1 MIKMSL
7 WQWAICLGALGPL
20 VYYVL
25 ATYCTWDYFRK
36 VRKAPA
42 PDGSFTPAVSILK
55 PVRGVDR
62 EAYENFASF
71 CRLDYPEYEI
81 VFAVSDRDDLVIPL
95 IEKLQQE
102 FPARQIRLLTSAARV
117 GANSKVNKLC
127 QLAKE
132 AQHDV
137 LVISDSDARVEPDYL
152 REMVAP
158 LQNSAVGLVTT
169 LFRGIT
175 GGNLFS
181 VLDALGVPA
190 ESAPSALVARKLEG
204 NMKFAFGWSVATTK
218 RHLHEIGGFEGI
230 ADHHSDDFELGNRI
244 AAKGYRVELMRKW
257 IWMVFPRE
265 SCHDFLQHE
274 LRWSIGL
281 RNVRRAGYL
290 GLALTFGLP
299 WAVLAAWAAP
309 NKEIA
314 VSYLLAYLV
323 LRLTVAWTSGV
334 WGIGDPV
341 TRRNLWMIPIRDL
354 VNFGVWFAGFFFN
367 TIHWRGLVFRVK
379 QGMLIPLPSVPLPE
393 GSLPNMPLPN
403 INDARTKN
411 LVPSTSLLRR

>member
-1 MIKMSL
+1 MV
-7 WQWAICLGALGPL
+7 CVVALGPL

-25 ATYCTWDYFRK
+25 ATYCSWDYFRK
-36 VRKAPA
+36 VRKMPA
-42 PDGSFTPAVSILK
+42 PDGSFVPAVSILK

-62 EAYENFASF
+62 EAYQNFVSF

-81 VFAVSDRDDLVIPL
+81 VFAVSDQDDEVIPW
-95 IEKLQQE
+95 IEKLQRT
-102 FPARQIRLLTSAARV
+102 FPAREIRLLTGAAQV

-132 AQHDV
+132 ARHEI

-158 LQNSAVGLVTT
+158 LAKPDVGVVTS
-169 LFRGIT
+169 LFRGMT
-175 GGNLFS
+175 GGSFFS
-181 VLDALGVPA
+181 VIDALGVPA
-190 ESAPSALVARKLEG
+190 ESAPGALVARKLEG
-204 NMKFAFGWSVATTK
+204 NMKFAFGWSMATTK
-218 RHLHEIGGFEGI
+218 RHLAEIGGFEAI

-265 SCHDFLQHE
+265 TLRQFLQHE

-281 RNVRRAGYL
+281 RNVRKVGYL

-299 WAVLAAWAAP
+299 WTVLAALAAT
-309 NKEIA
+309 KWQ
-314 VSYLLAYLV
+314 VSAAYLAAYVV
-323 LRLTVAWTSGV
+323 LRLAMAWTSGV
-334 WGIGDPV
+334 WGVGDPV
-341 TRRNLWMIPIRDL
+341 TQQNLWLVPLRDL
-354 VNFGVWFAGFFFN
+354 VNFGVWLAGFFSN

-379 QGMLIPLPSVPLPE
+379 QGLLIPLPEVK
-393 GSLPNMPLPN
+393 
-403 INDARTKN
+403 DARAGN
-411 LVPSTSLLRR
+411 

>member
-1 MIKMSL
+1 MNL
-7 WQWAICLGALGPL
+7 WRWMVCVVALGPL

-25 ATYCTWDYFRK
+25 ATYCSWDYFRK
-36 VRKAPA
+36 VRKMPA
-42 PDGSFTPAVSILK
+42 PDGSFVPAVSILK

-62 EAYENFASF
+62 EAYQNFVSF

-81 VFAVSDRDDLVIPL
+81 VFAVSDQDDEVIPW
-95 IEKLQQE
+95 IEKLQRT
-102 FPARQIRLLTSAARV
+102 FPAREIRLLTGAAQV

-132 AQHDV
+132 ARHEI

-158 LQNSAVGLVTT
+158 LAKPDVGVVTS
-169 LFRGIT
+169 LFRGMT
-175 GGNLFS
+175 GGSFFS
-181 VLDALGVPA
+181 VIDALGVPA
-190 ESAPSALVARKLEG
+190 ESAPGALVARKLEG
-204 NMKFAFGWSVATTK
+204 NMKFAFGWSMATTK
-218 RHLHEIGGFEGI
+218 RHLAEIGGFEAI

-265 SCHDFLQHE
+265 TLRQFLQHE

-281 RNVRRAGYL
+281 RNVRKVGYL

-299 WAVLAAWAAP
+299 WTVLAAWAAT
-309 NKEIA
+309 KWQ
-314 VSYLLAYLV
+314 VSAAYLAAYVV
-323 LRLTVAWTSGV
+323 LRLAMAWTSGV
-334 WGIGDPV
+334 WGVGDPV
-341 TRRNLWMIPIRDL
+341 TQQNLWLVPLRDL
-354 VNFGVWFAGFFFN
+354 VNFGVWLAGFFSN

-379 QGMLIPLPSVPLPE
+379 QGLLIPLPEVK
-393 GSLPNMPLPN
+393 
-403 INDARTKN
+403 DARAGN
-411 LVPSTSLLRR
+411 

>member
-36 VRKAPA
+36 VRKSPA
-42 PDGSFTPAVSILK
+42 PTGSFTPAVSILK

-71 CRLDYPEYEI
+71 CRQDYPDYEV
-81 VFAVSDRDDLVIPL
+81 VFAVSDRDDLVIPV
-95 IEKLQQE
+95 IEKLQQD
-102 FPARQIRLLTSAARV
+102 FPERQIRLLTAAARV

-127 QLAKE
+127 QLVRE
-132 AQHDV
+132 AQHEV
-137 LVISDSDARVEPDYL
+137 LLISDSDVRVEPDYL

-158 LQNSAVGLVTT
+158 LEKSDVGLVTT
-169 LFRGIT
+169 LFRGIAS
-175 GGNLFS
+175 GGSLFS

-190 ESAPSALVARKLEG
+190 ESAPNALVARKLEG
-204 NMKFAFGWSVATTK
+204 NMKFAFGWSMATTK
-218 RHLHEIGGFEGI
+218 RHLSEIGGFDGI

-265 SCHDFLQHE
+265 SWQDFLRHE

-299 WAVLAAWAAP
+299 WAMLAAWAAP
-309 NKEIA
+309 NKAIA
-314 VSYLLAYLV
+314 ASYVSAYLL
-323 LRLTVAWTSGV
+323 LRLVVAWTCGV

-341 TRRNLWMIPIRDL
+341 TRKNLWMIPLRDL
-354 VNFGVWFAGFFFN
+354 ANFGVWVAGFFFN

-379 QGMLIPLPSVPLPE
+379 EGMLIPLPNVPSVPNLK
-393 GSLPNMPLPN
+393 
-403 INDARTKN
+403 DARAEN
-411 LVPSTSLLRR
+411 LVPSASPFRR

>member
-36 VRKAPA
+36 VRKVPA

-81 VFAVSDRDDLVIPL
+81 VFAVSDRDDHVIPL

-102 FPARQIRLLTSAARV
+102 FPDRQIRLLTAAARV

-158 LQNSAVGLVTT
+158 LAKQRRRSGNYLVP
-169 LFRGIT
+169 RHYR
-175 GGNLFS
+175 
-181 VLDALGVPA
+181 
-190 ESAPSALVARKLEG
+190 RKL
-204 NMKFAFGWSVATTK
+204 
-218 RHLHEIGGFEGI
+218 
-230 ADHHSDDFELGNRI
+230 
-244 AAKGYRVELMRKW
+244 
-257 IWMVFPRE
+257 
-265 SCHDFLQHE
+265 FL
-274 LRWSIGL
+274 RA
-281 RNVRRAGYL
+281 RRAG
-290 GLALTFGLP
+290 
-299 WAVLAAWAAP
+299 
-309 NKEIA
+309 
-314 VSYLLAYLV
+314 
-323 LRLTVAWTSGV
+323 R
-334 WGIGDPV
+334 
-341 TRRNLWMIPIRDL
+341 
-354 VNFGVWFAGFFFN
+354 AGRVGPKCS
-367 TIHWRGLVFRVK
+367 RGA
-379 QGMLIPLPSVPLPE
+379 Q
-393 GSLPNMPLPN
+393 
-403 INDARTKN
+403 A
-411 LVPSTSLLRR
+411 

>member
-1 MIKMSL
+1 MNL
-7 WQWAICLGALGPL
+7 WRWMVCVVALGPL

-25 ATYCTWDYFRK
+25 ATYCSWDYFRK
-36 VRKAPA
+36 VRKMPA
-42 PDGSFTPAVSILK
+42 PDGSFVPAVSILK

-62 EAYENFASF
+62 EAYQNFVSF

-81 VFAVSDRDDLVIPL
+81 VFAVSDQDDEVIPW
-95 IEKLQQE
+95 IEKLQRT
-102 FPARQIRLLTSAARV
+102 FPAREIRLLTGAAQV

-132 AQHDV
+132 ARHEI

-158 LQNSAVGLVTT
+158 LAKPDVGVVTS
-169 LFRGIT
+169 LFRGMT
-175 GGNLFS
+175 GGSFFS
-181 VLDALGVPA
+181 VIDALGVPA
-190 ESAPSALVARKLEG
+190 ESAPGALVARKLEG
-204 NMKFAFGWSVATTK
+204 NMKFAFGWSMATTK
-218 RHLHEIGGFEGI
+218 RHLAEIGGFEAI

-265 SCHDFLQHE
+265 TLRQFLQHE

-281 RNVRRAGYL
+281 RNVRKVGYL

-299 WAVLAAWAAP
+299 WTVLAALAAT
-309 NKEIA
+309 KWQ
-314 VSYLLAYLV
+314 VSAAYLAAYVV
-323 LRLTVAWTSGV
+323 LRLAMAWTSGV
-334 WGIGDPV
+334 WGVGDPV
-341 TRRNLWMIPIRDL
+341 TQQNLWLVPLRDL
-354 VNFGVWFAGFFFN
+354 VNFGVWLAGFFSN

-379 QGMLIPLPSVPLPE
+379 QGLLIPLPEVK
-393 GSLPNMPLPN
+393 
-403 INDARTKN
+403 DARAGN
-411 LVPSTSLLRR
+411 

>member
-1 MIKMSL
+1 MAKMNL
-7 WQWAICLGALGPL
+7 WQWAICLCALGPL
-20 VYYVL
+20 VYYAL
-25 ATYCTWDYFRK
+25 ATYCTWDYFRQ
-36 VRKAPA
+36 VRKMPA

-71 CRLDYPEYEI
+71 CRLDYPDYEI
-81 VFAVSDRDDLVIPL
+81 LFAVSDRNDLVIPL
-95 IEKLQQE
+95 IEKLQQD
-102 FPARQIRLLTSAARV
+102 FPQRQIRLLTGAPRV

-127 QLAKE
+127 QLARE
-132 AQHDV
+132 AQHEI
-137 LVISDSDARVEPDYL
+137 LVISDSDARVESDYL
-152 REMVAP
+152 QEMVAP
-158 LQNSAVGLVTT
+158 LANSHVGLVTA

-175 GGNLFS
+175 GGSFFS

-204 NMKFAFGWSVATTK
+204 NMKFAFGWSMSTTK
-218 RHLHEIGGFEGI
+218 ARLAEIGGFEAI

-265 SCHDFLQHE
+265 SWRDFLQHE

-281 RNVRRAGYL
+281 RNVRKAGYFGL
-290 GLALTFGLP
+290 GLTFGLP

-309 NKEIA
+309 TREIA
-314 VSYLLAYLV
+314 ACYLLAYLI

-334 WGIGDPV
+334 WGLGDPV
-341 TRRNLWMIPIRDL
+341 TRRSVWMIPIRDL
-354 VNFGVWFAGFFFN
+354 VNFGVWLAGFFFN
-367 TIHWRGLVFRVK
+367 TIHWRGLAAASSKGCSYRCR
-379 QGMLIPLPSVPLPE
+379 
-393 GSLPNMPLPN
+393 
-403 INDARTKN
+403 A
-411 LVPSTSLLRR
+411 